1 MHIPGAWDVRVHLP
15 LLPSLSTLSD
25 DILVDHVFVYL
36 TVEDI
41 LSLRTVSRLYYNLS
55 HQGIIWKRFLQSL
68 GYEAPPLPPSTR
80 YALHSIT
87 SFEAERLVTRAL
99 TLRQNWM
106 SPEPVAKDLHC
117 FRAYRQILS
126 MVALPGGKHL
136 VASVSN
142 PDRNHFSLV
151 VYVLDHRVGGVV
163 PLAETPV
170 KRKAYDL
177 RVKYMTIEGVRSIV
191 IAFNRRKFSKRYQK
205 ETTINPSSYNTLR
218 NNPLYGID
226 SPAPFR
232 YTCSCMQVP
241 LDALDALADPRY
253 PPGSM
258 EFFEFARSQ
267 PPPFR
272 LISLM
277 RSTSELGPIDLA
289 EVQGRPCMAVVKK
302 PRFIVFK
309 DLSINGRIS
318 TLTCANTLPNS
329 FDLPGPSQ
337 PSIPILPGPPARDP
351 EGLCNFAM
359 FPIPPPGQD
368 ERYSYAPQSILNFR
382 FRDIENV
389 QISDPNLL
397 PVGNSSGPTQAL
409 PPPIHIFLRRSKGT
423 ELYHALIPPTPPA
436 KFPFPSIFTPYYSLD
451 NIRRMSA
458 HTFSGVPA
466 DNRTESPPLVQL
478 YSHFVVPEDEVD
490 DVFTQKDSP
499 IRAIKRN
506 IDVARNTPIAKLI
519 TPQQLRSTMKQGV
532 MAIAWDEGIGRIF
545 FATSHDTRLYI
556 LDVAKAPKEDKTGQR
571 LPLPLEDERMLEL

>member
-1 MHIPGAWDVRVHLP
+1 MYHTYHQRQDLSSSNKLNECRKHGTFVFRHLVENAHPG
-15 LLPSLSTLSD
+15 SMGY
-25 DILVDHVFVYL
+25 HVFVYL

-329 FDLPGPSQ
+329 FDEHTICSFRILPNQSQVFVVRYIELTGLVQLPGPSQ

-409 PPPIHIFLRRSKGT
+409 PPPIHIFLRRSKECQPILFQGT
-423 ELYHALIPPTPPA
+423 
-436 KFPFPSIFTPYYSLD
+436 KW
-451 NIRRMSA
+451 M
-458 HTFSGVPA
+458 TFSRKKTA
-466 DNRTESPPLVQL
+466 
-478 YSHFVVPEDEVD
+478 
-490 DVFTQKDSP
+490 
-499 IRAIKRN
+499 
-506 IDVARNTPIAKLI
+506 NTPIAKLI